1 MKNYQIFFVSVFISA
16 VACADSAQLAPP
28 KFNVQDK
35 FGINVP
41 TGQVTTSVDTLSI
54 GGGLGLSHNIATYS
68 SNFLMK
74 GGTYTVGVH
83 DKFGGAARYEELI
96 SKGGQ
101 YIASNLECLTNCYDL
116 GFWVMR
122 VNDHESS
129 MDFKVMDGN
138 NAVAY
143 AAYSSA
149 PTSGYTYKAVKDSR
163 HTLVVPASAPNYLLW
178 TKENGVQVW
187 FRRSPGQ
194 AVSAA
199 TTGYL
204 EKVVYPNGFIVNYQ
218 RNSGDH
224 TVLNVATNTGFQL
237 KYNYV
242 QDNSSNQGIGASN
255 TSISIPA
262 ENTINWSLNNPK
274 TIVGIN
280 TSIEYCAN
288 SSAKVCYPKQKSCP
302 SLVNGQQCNLLVNKW
317 PLAEFYWPV
326 GMPRAFYFGESSFK
340 VVDSANRTTS
350 FRIKAFDTALN
361 ESGQPATGIP
371 AGQTI
376 VPRVVGITYA
386 GSSLEG
392 AQYEY
397 KNYFDWD
404 ESETRDA
411 QNVSWGAIKWAY
423 KVPGEI
429 GYIKSASGLPGSF
442 GYVRAEQAYTTGGN
456 PNARKTFGADGM
468 SVIQRTDLAG
478 AYHNVID
485 IDGEIQFD
493 PSFSNRPVLRI
504 PKKGPTETYTYDA
517 RGNLSRI
524 TYNKGLASESFIE
537 ASFPA
542 ACTNPKTC
550 NQADWVSDAKG
561 NKTEY
566 KYHAESGQVERIIYP
581 ANKRNI
587 RAETRFKYEQKYA
600 KYYTEAG
607 SKSQSPDGIWLKTEE
622 SSCIDSAMDE
632 SGNCALNDKVTT
644 RYEYLSDNLFMT
656 GMTVTSQKDG
666 NKTLRTCYQYDIYGN
681 RIGETQ
687 PKANLASCN

>member
-1 MKNYQIFFVSVFISA
+1 MKKYLILCVSVFMNA
-16 VACADSAQLAPP
+16 TVFADSAQLAPP

-41 TGQVTTSVDTLSI
+41 TGQVTTNVDTLSI
-54 GGGLGLSHNIATYS
+54 GGGLGLSHNIATHS

-96 SKGGQ
+96 SKDGV
-101 YIASNLECLTNCYDL
+101 YIASDLECVIDCYSL

-129 MDFKVMDGN
+129 MDFKIMDGN

-143 AAYSSA
+143 AAYSNA
-149 PTSGYTYKAVKDSR
+149 PTSGYTYKAVKDER
-163 HTLVVPASAPNYLLW
+163 NTLVVPASAPNYLLW
-178 TKENGVQVW
+178 TKENGTQVW
-187 FRRSPGQ
+187 FRRSAGQ

-199 TTGYL
+199 TMGYL
-204 EKVVYPNGFIVNYQ
+204 EKVVYPNGLIIKYGLNTG
-218 RNSGDH
+218 SH
-224 TVLNVATNTGFQL
+224 TILDVTTNTGFQL

-242 QDNSSNQGIGASN
+242 QDNSPNQGIGAGN
-255 TSISIPA
+255 TSVSIPA
-262 ENTINWSLNNPK
+262 ENTINWSVNNPK

-280 TSIEYCAN
+280 TAIEFCDKSIAG
-288 SSAKVCYPKQKSCP
+288 VCYPKQKSCP
-302 SLVNGQQCNLLVNKW
+302 ITVNGQLCLQLANKW
-317 PLAEFYWPV
+317 PVAQFNWPV
-326 GMPRAFYFGESSFK
+326 GMPRAFYFGENLFS
-340 VVDSANRTTS
+340 VVDSSSKTTK

-361 ESGQPATGIP
+361 ESGVPGSSFPANVN
-371 AGQTI
+371 I
-376 VPRVVGITYA
+376 VPRIVGITSA
-386 GSSLEG
+386 GASSESV
-392 AQYEY
+392 QYGY
-397 KNYFDWD
+397 KNYFDWRED
-404 ESETRDA
+404 ETRDA

-423 KVPGEI
+423 KVPGEV
-429 GYIKSASGLPGSF
+429 GYIKSASGMAGSF
-442 GYVRAEQAYTTGGN
+442 GYVRPEQAYATGGN
-456 PNARKTFGADGM
+456 PNARRTVGPNGLI
-468 SVIQRTDLAG
+468 VTQRTDLAG
-478 AYHNVID
+478 AYHNIID
-485 IDGEIQFD
+485 MDGEIQFD
-493 PSFSNRPVLRI
+493 PTFSNRPVLKI
-504 PKKGPTETYTYDA
+504 PQKGPTETYTYGV
-517 RGNLSRI
+517 RGNLTRI
-524 TYNKGLASESFIE
+524 TYNKGLATESFIE

-542 ACTNPKTC
+542 TCANVKTC

-581 ANKRNI
+581 ANKRSI

-600 KYYTEAG
+600 KYFTSAG
-607 SKSQSPDGIWLKTEE
+607 VKAQSADAVWLKTEE
-622 SSCIDSAMDE
+622 SSCIDSAMDD

-644 RYEYLSDNLFMT
+644 RYEYVSDNLFMT
-656 GMTVTSQKDG
+656 GMTVTSQKDS